1 MILLA
6 IHEYPSISSHRQVRR
21 DQRVHDVHSAA
32 ADLSEE
38 PMAGLE
44 ADGSSLWPA
53 MSFQGLYIYN
63 DGLWWFMVDNINDDS

>member
-44 ADGSSLWPA
+44 ADGSSL
-53 MSFQGLYIYN
+53 
-63 DGLWWFMVDNINDDS
+63 